1 MKKMFSSKKN
11 VVQAIALLKAFGVS
25 EVVLSPGS
33 RNAPLLQG
41 FAIDPFFRCHSVVDE
56 RSSSYYAIGLIYK
69 TRKPVV
75 LCCTSG
81 TALLNYHPAV
91 AEAYYQNL
99 PLIVIS
105 ADRSPAWIG
114 QMDGQTLPQHGVFRN
129 LVKKSVHLPEINN
142 EEDNWYCNRLLNEA
156 LIVCQMDYPGPVH
169 INIPI
174 SEPLFDFSLE
184 VLPEPRKINQVK
196 AVNDISDKDICELAD
211 IWKKSGK
218 RIIMVG
224 QRSIENTFEHI
235 LKSNKNDFVLLDE
248 HLSNSLTDNNIFNF
262 DAILSG
268 TDNDNIIKY
277 TPELLITFG
286 GHIVSKRIKNLL
298 RNYPPTSHWHISLSN
313 EITDT
318 YKSITH
324 FIKAD
329 PEIFFKKLESYLV
342 DSHETDSEYISRW
355 YVKSTEIKSPDLSLP
370 FSDIVVTGFLMNSMP
385 ADAVLFVANSSSVRN
400 IQLYKKNKTLKV
412 FCNRGT
418 NGIEGTL
425 STAIGY
431 SSIHEGEVFL
441 LTGDLSF
448 FYDLN
453 SLWNYKVPGNLHI
466 VLINN
471 GGGGIFHLLPG
482 LEKAESLEKYVSAG
496 HTKDARKWVEATDLD
511 YLKAENIEELNS
523 AQFEFFRQNRNNGV
537 LLEILTNKNNNKK
550 AVDQYYNNLKQNNH
564 VI

>member
-11 VVQAIALLKAFGVS
+11 VVQTIALLKAFGIND
-25 EVVLSPGS
+25 VVMSPGS

-56 RSSSYYAIGLIYK
+56 RSASFYAIGIIYK
-69 TRKPVV
+69 TKKPVV
-75 LCCTSG
+75 ICCTSG

-91 AEAYYQNL
+91 AEAYYQKL

-114 QMDGQTLPQHGVFRN
+114 QMDGQTVPQYGVFRS
-129 LVKKSVHLPEINN
+129 LVKKSVQLPEINN
-142 EEDNWYCNRLLNEA
+142 EEDNWHCNRLLNEA
-156 LIVCQMDYPGPVH
+156 LIACQMNCPGPVH

-184 VLPEPRKINQVK
+184 ELPESRKINQVK
-196 AVNDISDKDICELAD
+196 AVNDISYEDLTQLAE

-218 RIIMVG
+218 RIIMIG
-224 QRSIENTFEHI
+224 QRSIENTFDHL

-248 HLSNSLTDNNIFNF
+248 HLSNSVLHDDIYNF

-268 TDNDNIIKY
+268 CDSDNIMKFA
-277 TPELLITFG
+277 PELLITFG

-298 RNYPPTSHWHISLSN
+298 RNNPPEYHWHISTSD
-313 EITDT
+313 EIPDT
-318 YKSITH
+318 YKCLTH
-324 FIKAD
+324 YINST
-329 PEIFFKKLESYLV
+329 PEIFFSKLEKHIEEC
-342 DSHETDSEYISRW
+342 HETDSEYISMW
-355 YVKSTEIKSPDLSLP
+355 QKESSVVKSPDFNLP
-370 FSDIVVTGFLMNSMP
+370 FSDIVVTGKIMNSMP
-385 ADAVLFVANSSSVRN
+385 SDSVLFVANSSSVRN
-400 IQLYKKNKTLKV
+400 IQLYEKKKTLKV

-431 SSIHEGEVFL
+431 STIHEGEVFL
-441 LTGDLSF
+441 LVGDLSF

-466 VLINN
+466 ILINN

-482 LEKAESLEKYVSAG
+482 LEKAESLEKYVSAS
-496 HTKDARKWVEATDLD
+496 HSKDARKWIEATDLD
-511 YLKAENIEELNS
+511 YLKAENIEELDS
-523 AQFEFFRQNRNNGV
+523 VLSEFFSKNRNNGV
-537 LLEILTNKNNNKK
+537 LLEIFTNKINNKK